1 MSVIGGIKVHN
12 GLATLN
18 DGIDRGY
25 IDAGDYQGECISGKG
40 QLFGCL
46 KHKIIASRKIVT
58 LGLTNYCLSKRIRP
72 LSEYAFKKMFESD
85 LLWYISFFN
94 QSSHVRGA
102 NHCLKIKYAVE
113 NHHILIPN

>member
-46 KHKIIASRKIVT
+46 QHKIIASHKIAVLDLT
-58 LGLTNYCLSKRIRP
+58 LHRLSNRTRMCNMQDN
-72 LSEYAFKKMFESD
+72 LR
-85 LLWYISFFN
+85 
-94 QSSHVRGA
+94 V
-102 NHCLKIKYAVE
+102 
-113 NHHILIPN
+113 